1 MVKKYLIIEHN
12 EDIAPATT
20 KLFDTE
26 KDRRDYFLN
35 ELQRAYYKDAI
46 DCLIAK
52 HKFDPNAPVDEKTF
66 DFMRVHVSS
75 VEEFVDTINP
85 TKDPKRTFKLTDIKT
100 VERHIKIQAFA
111 DSLQAY
117 LEMQQSNYYYNTT
130 IDVIYTFVDLE
141 V

>member
-1 MVKKYLIIEHN
+1 
-12 EDIAPATT
+12 
-20 KLFDTE
+20 
-26 KDRRDYFLN
+26 
-35 ELQRAYYKDAI
+35 
-46 DCLIAK
+46 
-52 HKFDPNAPVDEKTF
+52 
-66 DFMRVHVSS
+66 MRVHVSS